1 MVVFYIFSLGFILI
15 SLYLFSLRFDP
26 MQKEKDEINKGK
38 SKEKTIALFD
48 KANNALS
55 EKEKEIAIETMRK
68 IVSNEL
74 KRNRLSETVISHVSF
89 LSKFE
94 NKDAFIY
101 AQCKTRCFEEHYHK
115 LFCDPRITHYDRFYL
130 KLHPTF
136 MSSFLA

>member
-1 MVVFYIFSLGFILI
+1 MVVFYIISLGFILI

-38 SKEKTIALFD
+38 SKEKVIALFD
-48 KANNALS
+48 KANNNLS
-55 EKEKEIAIETMRK
+55 DKQKEIAIETMRK

-115 LFCDPRITHYDRFYL
+115 LVCDPRITHYDRFYL

-136 MSSFLA
+136 MSLFLA